1 MIYCNI
7 PQAVHVVFFQLAEDK
22 NRTLSLRR
30 TAGRLADLLEQE
42 VEDRSLNLSTKT
54 SKRVSRR
61 CILEAPDMNNKMLR
75 RRYLSGRHD
84 SRYLL
89 IKMFF
94 INKTVYRKPSSI
106 GERDISNLSLLW
118 VKIRVSV
125 FFRRDRFGL

>member
-7 PQAVHVVFFQLAEDK
+7 PQTVHVVFFQLAEDK

-75 RRYLSGRHD
+75 RRYLSGRHG

-89 IKMFF
+89 IKMLF
-94 INKTVYRKPSSI
+94 INKTV
-106 GERDISNLSLLW
+106 
-118 VKIRVSV
+118 
-125 FFRRDRFGL
+125 